1 MIEKY
6 IKKGNSEIS
15 ARRKSYMKA
24 SDMGAFMAI
33 ILLGLNLF
41 AALLLETK
49 MPKYY
54 GWEILFICIIG
65 LVTFAVLFGLW
76 IDEPWAYPLS
86 SILFALSIANVVWLF
101 HITDTFT
108 TSAFALLINIAG
120 LVICLANIRQQAPV
134 TGSLETYEVSERR
147 RKK

>member
-1 MIEKY
+1 
-6 IKKGNSEIS
+6 
-15 ARRKSYMKA
+15 MKA
-24 SDMGAFMAI
+24 SDMSAFMAI

-41 AALLLETK
+41 AALMLETK

-54 GWEILFICIIG
+54 GWEILSICIIG

-101 HITDTFT
+101 HVTDTFT

-120 LVICLANIRQQAPV
+120 LVICLASIHGIAPSA
-134 TGSLETYEVSERR
+134 SLETYDVSEKR

>member
-1 MIEKY
+1 
-6 IKKGNSEIS
+6 
-15 ARRKSYMKA
+15 MKA

-120 LVICLANIRQQAPV
+120 LVICLANIHGAVPSA
-134 TGSLETYEVSERR
+134 SLETYEVSEKR